1 MLLRFSKLVS
11 AATRETVSKQSK
23 LANVESNV
31 EPTVE
36 LSETDRLHQAAL
48 AELQESEGDEAVCD
62 LISKLPVEKQDRLM
76 KLQTDMN
83 RSKIL
88 IIRAD
93 SGGSV
98 LDSGAARHVDNR
110 TTVTNHTKKISLTS
124 FGGNKLKTCGEGYLP
139 IEVEDQRDDNKV
151 MVNIGEVN
159 HLEGDTEPILSL
171 GQLLRTGWEL
181 LKI

>member
-1 MLLRFSKLVS
+1 
-11 AATRETVSKQSK
+11 
-23 LANVESNV
+23 
-31 EPTVE
+31 
-36 LSETDRLHQAAL
+36 
-48 AELQESEGDEAVCD
+48 
-62 LISKLPVEKQDRLM
+62 M
-76 KLQTDMN
+76 KLLTDMN

-88 IIRAD
+88 TIRAD

-139 IEVEDQRDDNKV
+139 IEVEDQRDDSKV
-151 MVNIGEVN
+151 MINIGEVN

-171 GQLLRTGWEL
+171 GQLLRTGWEFHFTDQGQNCVATTTEGHKINVELGSDNL
-181 LKI
+181 LRLPHVVRTNKGAKSLSRPENPVTLPPEHIY

>member
-1 MLLRFSKLVS
+1 MSVILAIATLYKLYPSTNHQYKQGARISAKDRLQAIGNGWDVNVVKMLLRFSKLVS

-36 LSETDRLHQAAL
+36 LSETDRLHQVAL

-76 KLQTDMN
+76 KLLTDMN

-88 IIRAD
+88 TIRAD

-98 LDSGAARHVDNR
+98 LDSGESAI
-110 TTVTNHTKKISLTS
+110 KCSLPP
-124 FGGNKLKTCGEGYLP
+124 EHIY
-139 IEVEDQRDDNKV
+139 
-151 MVNIGEVN
+151 
-159 HLEGDTEPILSL
+159 
-171 GQLLRTGWEL
+171 
-181 LKI
+181 